1 MFCKHYDVDPS
12 HVDFQGV
19 VDGLYYPFYFEWARH
34 AYMAEALGLD
44 LEEEFKQ
51 GRVHMLLSY
60 SLSFKRSLKAG
71 DKLTVTCQPV
81 KNEKRS
87 RVNFFQQ
94 ILVNDVVFAE
104 ATFTAT
110 CLINGRPGIP
120 ESLAAI
126 LE

>member
-1 MFCKHYDVDPS
+1 MFCKHYDVDPN

-51 GRVHMLLSY
+51 GRVHMLLEY
-60 SLSFKRSLKAG
+60 TLRFKKSLKVG
-71 DKLTVTCQPV
+71 DKMIVTCQPV

-94 ILVNDVVFAE
+94 IIVNEVVFAE

-110 CLINGRPGIP
+110 CLTHGRPGVP
-120 ESLAAI
+120 ASLAA
-126 LE
+126 LLD